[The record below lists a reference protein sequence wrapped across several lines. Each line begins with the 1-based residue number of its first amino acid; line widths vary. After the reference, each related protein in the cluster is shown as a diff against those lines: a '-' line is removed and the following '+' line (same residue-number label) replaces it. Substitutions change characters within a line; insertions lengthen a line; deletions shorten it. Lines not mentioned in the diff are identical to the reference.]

1 MHIDLLSFV
10 QCILLPFQ
18 ISVPSQK
25 NEWSFIVIL
34 LLPWKMSIHENTN
47 KHARANICKNNKKK
61 SRCIHLV
68 EPWISF
74 ATCKSVWGFFK
85 IMKKKPP
92 YDPDTRFLDIDKKG

>member
-1 MHIDLLSFV
+1 MNDYSLLFFYYHEKCLSMKTQTSMQEQTFV
-10 QCILLPFQ
+10 KI
-18 ISVPSQK
+18 I
-25 NEWSFIVIL
+25 
-34 LLPWKMSIHENTN
+34 
-47 KHARANICKNNKKK
+47 KKK

-92 YDPDTRFLDIDKKG
+92 YDPDTRFLDIGKKD